1 MIEHQNLWFKKDV
14 RENLKKKYAQLDG
27 DVLANIQFFAL
38 FFLVVVRGSTSRS
51 CPASMNI

>member
-38 FFLVVVRGSTSRS
+38 FFMVVVRGSTSRS
-51 CPASMNI
+51 CPAKIR